1 MPDTPTPA
9 PRDAA
14 LSDALDVL
22 AAEAPA
28 AELTNAAEPPGRFTF
43 RRRFPTLG
51 APRAIVAVFLCG
63 LFAFIDLYATQPLL
77 PLFARLFHASK
88 AQVGLTVSAS
98 TLGVAIAAPL
108 LGIFAERLSR
118 KRVIVASLFAV
129 VVPTVLAATAHSLQ
143 ALVFWRFLQGILVPG
158 IFVIT
163 ITYITEEWGA
173 DSVALVM
180 SLYVSGTALGGF
192 LGRLIT
198 GIVTAHL
205 AWRYS
210 FSVLGVVTLL
220 GAIVVSQWLPHE
232 RKRVAVRTGARKE
245 SALLPILAHL
255 RNPRVLATC
264 WAGFNV
270 LFSLVGLFTYV
281 TFYLVA
287 PPFGLSIQTLS
298 YLFVVYLVGLVVTPA
313 AGLWLPRIG
322 LRVGMV
328 GANLLSFAGALLTLS
343 HVLPF
348 VVLGLAMACTGVFIS
363 QACATSYLREASPL
377 GGRAAA
383 IGLYVCCY
391 YIGGT
396 VGGVVPSYA
405 WARGGWPACVLLIG
419 LVQWITIVVALVGWR
434 PARTALAAA

>member
-1 MPDTPTPA
+1 M
-9 PRDAA
+9 
-14 LSDALDVL
+14 DVL

-28 AELTNAAEPPGRFTF
+28 AELASVTELPGKFNL

-51 APRAIVAVFLCG
+51 SPRAIAAVFLCG
-63 LFAFIDLYATQPLL
+63 VFAFIDLYATQPLL

-108 LGIFAERLSR
+108 LGIFAERVSR

-143 ALVFWRFLQGILVPG
+143 ALVFWRFLQGILIPG

-198 GIVTAHL
+198 GIVTAHF
-205 AWRYS
+205 AWPYA
-210 FSVLGVVTLL
+210 FAVIGGVTLV
-220 GAIVVSQWLPHE
+220 GAVVVSRWLPHE
-232 RKRVAVRTGARKE
+232 GRRVVPALDGGAGSPLR
-245 SALLPILAHL
+245 PILAHL

-298 YLFVVYLVGLVVTPA
+298 YLFVVYLVGLLVTPA

-322 LRVGMV
+322 LRSGMV
-328 GANLLSFAGALLTLS
+328 SANILSFIGALLTLS
-343 HVLPF
+343 HLLPL
-348 VVLGLAMACTGVFIS
+348 VILGLAMACTGVFIS
-363 QACATSYLREASPL
+363 QACATSYLREASPV

-396 VGGVVPSYA
+396 VGGVVPSFA
-405 WARGGWPACVLLIG
+405 WAHGGWPACVLLIG
-419 LVQWITIVVALVGWR
+419 TVQWVTIVVALIGWR
-434 PARTALAAA
+434 PSRLAPAI

>member
-1 MPDTPTPA
+1 M
-9 PRDAA
+9 
-14 LSDALDVL
+14 
-22 AAEAPA
+22 
-28 AELTNAAEPPGRFTF
+28 
-43 RRRFPTLG
+43 
-51 APRAIVAVFLCG
+51 
-63 LFAFIDLYATQPLL
+63 FAFLDLYATQPLL
-77 PLFARLFHASK
+77 PLLTRLYHASK

-118 KRVIVASLFAV
+118 RRVIVASLFGLVA
-129 VVPTVLAATAHSLQ
+129 PTLLTATSTNLQ
-143 ALVFWRFLQGILVPG
+143 VLVFWRFLQGLIVPG
-158 IFVIT
+158 IFAIT

-192 LGRLIT
+192 LGRLVT
-198 GIVTAHL
+198 GLVAARF
-205 AWRYS
+205 AWQYS
-210 FSVLGVVTLL
+210 FAVLGMVTLF
-220 GAIVVSQWLPHE
+220 GAIVVARWLPKE
-232 RKRVAVRTGARKE
+232 RSRAVHGVETGTSE
-245 SALLPILAHL
+245 SVLMPFLRHL
-255 RNPRVLATC
+255 RNGKVLATC

-270 LFSLVGLFTYV
+270 LFSLVGVFTYV

-322 LRVGMV
+322 VRAGMV
-328 GANLLSFAGALLTLS
+328 GANLLSFTGVLLTLEQS
-343 HVLPF
+343 LPV
-348 VVLGLAMACTGVFIS
+348 VVLGLALACTGVFIS
-363 QACATSYLREASPL
+363 QACATSYLREAAPQ

-405 WARGGWPACVLLIG
+405 WMHGGWPACVLLIG
-419 LVQWITIVVALVGWR
+419 SVQWLTIGVALVGWR
-434 PARTALAAA
+434 GRVGAES

>member
-1 MPDTPTPA
+1 M
-9 PRDAA
+9 
-14 LSDALDVL
+14 L
-22 AAEAPA
+22 
-28 AELTNAAEPPGRFTF
+28 
-43 RRRFPTLG
+43 
-51 APRAIVAVFLCG
+51 AVFLCG

-129 VVPTVLAATAHSLQ
+129 VVPTVLAATAQSLPT
-143 ALVFWRFLQGILVPG
+143 LVFWRFLQGLLVPG

-198 GIVTAHL
+198 GLVTARF
-205 AWRYS
+205 AWQYS
-210 FSVLGVVTLL
+210 FAVISGVTLL
-220 GAIVVSQWLPHE
+220 GAVLVSRWLPQE
-232 RKRVAVRTGARKE
+232 RRRPAVSATKE
-245 SALLPILAHL
+245 SALLPILSHL
-255 RNPRVLATC
+255 RNPQVLATC

-270 LFSLVGLFTYV
+270 LFSLVALFTYV

-298 YLFVVYLVGLVVTPA
+298 YLFVVYLVGLLVTPA

-322 LRVGMV
+322 LRSGMV

-363 QACATSYLREASPL
+363 QACATSYLREASPV

-396 VGGVVPSYA
+396 VGGVAPSYA
-405 WARGGWPACVLLIG
+405 WAHGGWPACVLLIG
-419 LVQWITIVVALVGWR
+419 SVQWITIVVALLGWR
-434 PARTALAAA
+434 PTKQLLAKT